1 MKTYAYHL
9 HFDAPLHIGI
19 EGIGQERIEEIVG
32 SDTLWGAL
40 VQCWALLY
48 EDDIAAL
55 AAETDFRLSSAFPF
69 RGPSRYYPVPAHFLE
84 IVAPL
89 VVQQG
94 WDFKPLKK
102 IRYVCED
109 LFVALCRGEKEL
121 LSTLKNSDSCWPSPW
136 PSADKDIETGFFTVH
151 QRPRLR
157 IDRLTGGSEEGG
169 FFYCSDLYFKSN
181 CGLHFLVQLKEELQ
195 EKFEASLRLLGE
207 QGLGADRSIGRGRF
221 RFTRFEVSWPGPDA
235 NKPCLLLST
244 CLPSARDLETVD
256 FSSSRVVLKIRRGHA
271 GAASVSHLR
280 RPDLVALGEGSY
292 LSRAPQGHVPVVIHR
307 DKGAPHDVY
316 RYGRAFT
323 VPCADGFQGGSDHD

>member
-55 AAETDFRLSSAFPF
+55 AAEPDFRLSSAFPF

-169 FFYCSDLYFKSN
+169 FFYCSDLYFKPD
-181 CGLHFLVQLKEELQ
+181 CGLYFLVRLKEELL
-195 EKFEASLRLLGE
+195 EKFEAALRLLGE
-207 QGLGADRSIGRGRF
+207 QGLGADRSVGRGRF
-221 RFTRFEVSWPGPDA
+221 HFTRSAVSLPEPDTDT
-235 NKPCLLLST
+235 PCILLSA
-244 CLPSARDLETVD
+244 CLPSNRDLELVD
-256 FSSSRVVLKIRRGHA
+256 FSSSRVILKIRRGHA
-271 GAASVSHLR
+271 GGPAVSRLR
-280 RPDLVALGEGSY
+280 RPDLILLGEGSF
-292 LSRAPQGHVPVVIHR
+292 LSKAPEGHVPVVIHR

-316 RYGRAFT
+316 RYGRAFV
-323 VPCADGFQGGSDHD
+323 VPCAGSFQGGSDND